1 MVAAGAG
8 DPRAGAEGEG
18 AADHRGPVDDRG
30 RPGWCAPPPL
40 RSETSHLT
48 PKIGN

>member
-30 RPGWCAPPPL
+30 GPSGVRHRNCAQKP
-40 RSETSHLT
+40 RT
-48 PKIGN
+48 